1 MKKLFGFIAI
11 AMLLVL
17 PIKVNA
23 GATYGYKTSDA
34 DENGIVTV
42 DILATISAG
51 TTYDGFNGTIK
62 ATNAFIESIG
72 GSDEFIYNETSSSI
86 EPDKTSAH
94 LVTAPT
100 SLTYTGTGAQVKVGE
115 IKYRKDPNSTEK
127 CEVTFTPDGARE
139 VKVTPKKTENPKT
152 GSALPYVG
160 IIAGVGLIAG
170 AYIISKRST
179 KLYRM

>member
-1 MKKLFGFIAI
+1 MKKLFGFIAT

-17 PIKVNA
+17 PIKANA
-23 GATYGYKTSDA
+23 EVTYGAKSGEPDA
-34 DENGIVTV
+34 NGIVTV

-51 TTYDGFNGTIK
+51 STYNGFDGTIK

-100 SLTYTGTGAQVKVGE
+100 GLSYTGTGAQVKVGE
-115 IKYRKDPNSTEK
+115 IKYRKDPNATED
-127 CEVTFTPDGARE
+127 CNITFTPRGATE

-160 IIAGVGLIAG
+160 IIAGVALIAG